1 MALTKESVEDKI
13 EVLEDGCI
21 QVRTATRVKEDDV
34 VIAETFHRHVVVPG
48 ADYSGE
54 SDRVRSIAEQV
65 HTAKVIAAYQAN
77 VNG

>member
-1 MALTKESVEDKI
+1 MALTKESVQDKI

-34 VIAETFHRHVVVPG
+34 LIAETFHRHVVVPG

-54 SDRVRSIAEQV
+54 SDRVRGIAEQV
-65 HTAKVIAAYQAN
+65 HTAEVIAAYQAN